1 MQSGFLVRLEVVL
14 IELPG
19 AQQLGATALQQLA
32 RNRQLR
38 SILGVLSNCQLNAAA
53 LHGDITA
60 LRISFTQLSTEPIER
75 MVIQF
80 GLRSMRSLLSDG
92 VTECASYCGGGSRR
106 KEVNETHF
114 HVAILQQVDQLL
126 ARDVSLYR
134 AAVAKPSGTRHDF
147 LHK

>member
-1 MQSGFLVRLEVVL
+1 MQSGLLGRLEVVP
-14 IELPG
+14 IGLPG
-19 AQQLGATALQQLA
+19 AQQFGTTALQKIA
-32 RNRQLR
+32 SNRQLR

-60 LRISFTQLSTEPIER
+60 QRITFTQLSTEPIER

-80 GLRSMRSLLSDG
+80 GLRSMRSWLSDG
-92 VTECASYCGGGSRR
+92 VTECASHCRSGSRR
-106 KEVNETHF
+106 KEVNESHL

-134 AAVAKPSGTRHDF
+134 ATVAKPSGMRHDF

>member
-38 SILGVLSNCQLNAAA
+38 SIFGVLSKCQLNAAA

-60 LRISFTQLSTEPIER
+60 QRITFTQLSTEPIER

-92 VTECASYCGGGSRR
+92 VTGCSSHCDSGSSR
-106 KEVNETHF
+106 KDVN
-114 HVAILQQVDQLL
+114 A
-126 ARDVSLYR
+126 
-134 AAVAKPSGTRHDF
+134 
-147 LHK
+147 

>member
-1 MQSGFLVRLEVVL
+1 MHGGPLGRLEVVL
-14 IELPG
+14 IGLPS
-19 AQQLGATALQQLA
+19 AQQFGTTALQKLA
-32 RNRQLR
+32 SNRQLR
-38 SILGVLSNCQLNAAA
+38 SIFGVLSKCQLNAAA

-60 LRISFTQLSTEPIER
+60 QRITFTQLSTEPIER

-92 VTECASYCGGGSRR
+92 VTGCASHRGSGSRR
-106 KEVNETHF
+106 KEVNEPHF

-126 ARDVSLYR
+126 ARDISLNR
-134 AAVAKPSGTRHDF
+134 AAVAKPTDTRHNF